1 MTNQFWDDEW
11 KRLLKTRAQSED
23 IRVLTL
29 HQPDASL
36 MAANLK
42 HFEIRRSKPV
52 QEFKGKVLIHAAAAK
67 CNSGRL
73 KWFIEMAERFPEV
86 REAFESKRLPSGIYK
101 ASTLQH
107 GCILAIAD
115 LVDYKRIDNDFIK
128 EQSGLEL
135 AVGYWQIGRFAWQF
149 DHIIPS
155 PNPIYYKN
163 NQGLQKLDVDQLTCF

>member
-1 MTNQFWDDEW
+1 MNQDFWDDEW
-11 KRLLKTRAQSED
+11 KRLLETRAQSED

-36 MAANLK
+36 MATNLK
-42 HFEIRRSKPV
+42 HFEIRRNKPV
-52 QEFKGKVLIHAAAAK
+52 QEFRGKVLIHAAAAK

-86 REAFESKRLPSGIYK
+86 KKAFESKRLPSGIYK

-107 GCILAIAD
+107 GCIVAIAD
-115 LVDYKRIDNDFIK
+115 LIDCKRIDADFIK

-135 AVGYWQIGRFAWQF
+135 AVGYWQVGRFAWQF
-149 DHIIPS
+149 DHIIAAPT
-155 PNPIYYKN
+155 PIYYKN
-163 NQGLQKLDVDQLTCF
+163 NQGLQRLDVDQLQIN

>member
-11 KRLLKTRAQSED
+11 KRLLETRAQSED

-42 HFEIRRSKPV
+42 HFEIRKNKPV
-52 QEFKGKVLIHAAAAK
+52 QEFRGKVLIHAAAAK
-67 CNSGRL
+67 CKSGRL

-86 REAFESKRLPSGIYK
+86 KKAFESKRLPSGIYK
-101 ASTLQH
+101 ASTLQY
-107 GCILAIAD
+107 GCIVAIAD
-115 LVDYKRIDNDFIK
+115 LINCKQIDNEMIT

-135 AVGYWQIGRFAWQF
+135 AVGYWQVGRFAWEF

-155 PNPIYYKN
+155 PAPIYYKN
-163 NQGLQKLDVDQLTCF
+163 NQGLQRLDVKQLIF